1 MGVVFRVV
9 NNNKIICRAGCPH
22 PAAEK
27 PRSAPQTLQIIC
39 RGRCSPSARW
49 RGLPYLFL
57 GSARGTTPHRL
68 SPELPSRGATAN
80 IRLDIGSPRGELSA
94 TQTEG
99 WFLAANLTPVGWFL
113 ATNLT
118 AVGWFLATNLKDIRS
133 GAMGWFPTQNL
144 KINRTTAMYT
154 QKIYS
159 PITHHRGRAKS
170 GPPPVYDGLS
180 LYTLLV
186 NCNIV
191 LPCGGRIRRGS
202 SFSGSAARQ
211 HQPQPAARQC
221 R

>member
-1 MGVVFRVV
+1 MSQSDRGD
-9 NNNKIICRAGCPH
+9 RA
-22 PAAEK
+22 
-27 PRSAPQTLQIIC
+27 
-39 RGRCSPSARW
+39 
-49 RGLPYLFL
+49 LF
-57 GSARGTTPHRL
+57 A
-68 SPELPSRGATAN
+68 
-80 IRLDIGSPRGELSA
+80 LSA

-133 GAMGWFPTQNL
+133 GAMGWFPTQGL
-144 KINRTTAMYT
+144 KISRTTAIYT

-159 PITHHRGRAKS
+159 PITHHRGRAKP

-186 NCNIV
+186 NCKIV

-211 HQPQPAARQC
+211 HRPQPAARQC

>member
-1 MGVVFRVV
+1 MLAIGPLAGLALFIFRFCTG
-9 NNNKIICRAGCPH
+9 NP
-22 PAAEK
+22 P
-27 PRSAPQTLQIIC
+27 
-39 RGRCSPSARW
+39 
-49 RGLPYLFL
+49 
-57 GSARGTTPHRL
+57 PHRL

-99 WFLAANLTPVGWFL
+99 WFLATNLTPM
-113 ATNLT
+113 
-118 AVGWFLATNLKDIRS
+118 GWFLATNLKDIRS
-133 GAMGWFPTQNL
+133 GAMGWFPTQGL
-144 KINRTTAMYT
+144 KISRTTAIYT

-159 PITHHRGRAKS
+159 PITHHRGRAKP

-186 NCNIV
+186 NCKIV

-211 HQPQPAARQC
+211 HRPQPAARQC

>member
-1 MGVVFRVV
+1 MPAIGPLTGLALFIFRFCTG
-9 NNNKIICRAGCPH
+9 NH
-22 PAAEK
+22 PSG
-27 PRSAPQTLQIIC
+27 RSASSANSAP
-39 RGRCSPSARW
+39 SP
-49 RGLPYLFL
+49 
-57 GSARGTTPHRL
+57 L
-68 SPELPSRGATAN
+68 SLR
-80 IRLDIGSPRGELSA
+80 DISPPRGESPLKGRQYL
-94 TQTEG
+94 TLCLRWLPFEG
-99 WFLAANLTPVGWFL
+99 WFLAANLTP
-113 ATNLT
+113 
-118 AVGWFLATNLKDIRS
+118 
-133 GAMGWFPTQNL
+133 MGWFHTQGL

-159 PITHHRGRAKS
+159 PITHHRGRAKP

-211 HQPQPAARQC
+211 HRPQPAARQC